1 MMGLLPLL
9 EAIGASVAIT
19 IVILLG
25 IDKCE
30 REDRDDESADK
41 TSER

>member
-25 IDKCE
+25 IDRCE
-30 REDRDDESADK
+30 REDRDDDEPKD
-41 TSER
+41 